1 VYEAFKNSKTFFIF
15 LTLKMSDQ
23 TKTVNIKLVSIVP
36 AKDSDGTEINIY
48 TYEVEKNGKISTQT
62 VKTRKT
68 LKYKGN
74 KYDANEHS
82 QQVLDELIKY
92 FNEYKFETSNQLEE
106 FRIMTKNNEKLKII
120 VDHIYKTLQIK
131 LTQLQLKQLIATQ
144 LIDRLSVKINFV

>member
-1 VYEAFKNSKTFFIF
+1 
-15 LTLKMSDQ
+15 MSDQ
-23 TKTVNIKLVSIVP
+23 TKTVNRKLVSIVP
-36 AKDSDGTEINIY
+36 AKDSDGTEISIY

-131 LTQLQLKQLIATQ
+131 LTQLQLKQLI
-144 LIDRLSVKINFV
+144 DRLSVKINFV

>member
-1 VYEAFKNSKTFFIF
+1 
-15 LTLKMSDQ
+15 MSDQ
-23 TKTVNIKLVSIVP
+23 TKTVNRKLVSIVP

-106 FRIMTKNNEKLKII
+106 FRIMTKNNEKLIFGSFSQNTCSCI
-120 VDHIYKTLQIK
+120 RTCNK
-131 LTQLQLKQLIATQ
+131 LTAMVGKYSYTACNTGKYT
-144 LIDRLSVKINFV
+144 LSCT

>member
-1 VYEAFKNSKTFFIF
+1 
-15 LTLKMSDQ
+15 MSDQ
-23 TKTVNIKLVSIVP
+23 TKTVNRKLVSIVP

-131 LTQLQLKQLIATQ
+131 LTQLQLKQLIATE
-144 LIDRLSVKINFV
+144 LINRLSVKINFV

>member
-1 VYEAFKNSKTFFIF
+1 
-15 LTLKMSDQ
+15 MSDQ
-23 TKTVNIKLVSIVP
+23 TKTVNRKLVSIVP